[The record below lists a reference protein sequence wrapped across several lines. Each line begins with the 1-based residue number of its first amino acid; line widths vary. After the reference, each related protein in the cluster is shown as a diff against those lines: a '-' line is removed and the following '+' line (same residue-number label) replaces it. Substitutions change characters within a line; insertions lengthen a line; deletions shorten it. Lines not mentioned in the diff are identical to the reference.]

1 LVLCPILPDKNILV
15 HNYLETRQSWQPWLS
30 GHEGIENSWQ
40 NLSCRARSGAVE
52 GRFSRNRFFLIFP
65 TQIMLFMKKLTL
77 LVLVSASFI
86 AARID
91 ALPTLIYN
99 NDFPTPDMAAAT
111 RPETPSQFEIEAADD
126 FLLPTGAHVTSA
138 TFTGLVPQGFN
149 LSNIGNV
156 VVEIYRV
163 FPNDSNVGRTSG
175 PPTFSTVNVPTRVN
189 SPSDVAFASRESG
202 SSLTFNSSIVSTT
215 FTANNSVQPG
225 GIHPMPGQTT
235 GGNGAVT
242 GQEVHFVIDFTNPL
256 NLPPGHYFFVP
267 QVELTGTDSSFFWLS
282 ATRPLAP
289 PSTVFAPDL
298 QSWTR
303 DANLDPDWLRIGT
316 DIVGGNPAPT
326 FNAAFSLTGIAPDS
340 GSTALLLGIALV
352 ATAWLR
358 RRALAR

>member
-1 LVLCPILPDKNILV
+1 
-15 HNYLETRQSWQPWLS
+15 
-30 GHEGIENSWQ
+30 
-40 NLSCRARSGAVE
+40 
-52 GRFSRNRFFLIFP
+52 
-65 TQIMLFMKKLTL
+65 MKKLIL
-77 LVLVSASFI
+77 FSLFSVSFI
-86 AARID
+86 AARVD
-91 ALPTLIYN
+91 ALPTLLYN

-111 RPETPSQFEIEAADD
+111 RPESPSQFEIEAADD

-175 PPTFSTVNVPTRVN
+175 PPTFGTANVPTRVN

-202 SSLTFNSSIVSTT
+202 SGLKFNSSIVGTT

-267 QVELTGTDSSFFWLS
+267 QVELTGTDGNFLWLS
-282 ATRPLAP
+282 ATRPLVP

-303 DANLDPDWLRIGT
+303 DGGIDPDWLRVGT

-326 FNAAFSLTGIAPDS
+326 FNAAFSVSGIAPDS
-340 GSTALLLGIALV
+340 GSTLFLLSGAVAIAFFLK
-352 ATAWLR
+352 R
-358 RRALAR
+358 RVSA